1 MIVPHDDIHTVGDLG
16 ADHMRTD
23 VSGPPVTNHVMARAS
38 WDTATVRLMTPAA
51 SRSRGSQ
58 DAELIDWAAAWRR
71 RSQVTNTVSS
81 NERSSAAVRCRASR
95 LRRSSSRVS
104 RGACSTRCWSTST
117 TPKDGHSYRTACVAV
132 PAVRPTARTVSTK
145 PIRQMYQPSVACISV
160 RTRSLP
166 GSAT

>member
-58 DAELIDWAAAWRR
+58 DAVL
-71 RSQVTNTVSS
+71 
-81 NERSSAAVRCRASR
+81 
-95 LRRSSSRVS
+95 
-104 RGACSTRCWSTST
+104 
-117 TPKDGHSYRTACVAV
+117 
-132 PAVRPTARTVSTK
+132 
-145 PIRQMYQPSVACISV
+145 M
-160 RTRSLP
+160 
-166 GSAT
+166 